1 MRRHFLHGFAALL
14 LLLPVVPAAAETI
27 EDVAR
32 QFGARQSVLDADL
45 SPSGKRLAYIAPGY
59 GSTEQVY
66 VVELDGDTVPR
77 QVLAHGEPD
86 SEITDCAWAT
96 DEQLVCEAYYIVDD
110 AGLLLG
116 ATRRFA
122 IGADGTNLVRLTA
135 RDRVDALGFQQHGGS
150 IVALDVPE
158 KPGRI
163 LMTREWVKEFS
174 TGTRLANTDEGLGVE
189 EVDVATGRRSKVEA
203 PHHAHVGFIAD
214 DRGQLRIKI
223 EQLFDANGYRVPERR
238 YYYRDEDSRSWKL
251 LTTVNTTAR
260 EREFSPIAVDAGRN
274 AAFGLIHRDGFDAV
288 ATMALDGSARTEVIL
303 ARDDVDVDTLIRI
316 GRQRRVVGV
325 SYATERR
332 EIAYL
337 DADLAKLAAQLQN
350 ALPGQPLIEVV
361 GASADEDR
369 LLIIASSDT
378 DPGKLYL
385 YDKETRRLEEL
396 LQLRKELAGRGMG
409 TMKPVSFP
417 AADGASIP
425 GYLTLPPGSDG
436 KGLPAIV
443 LPHGGPSSRDEWG
456 FDWLVQFFAARGY
469 AVLQPNF
476 RGSSG
481 YGSTWFGRNGF
492 QAWRTAVGDVNEAGR
507 WLVKQ
512 GIADP
517 ERLSIVG
524 WSYGGYAALQSQVL
538 DSGLYR
544 AVVAIAPVTDLGRLR
559 DDSRSYT
566 NYRLVERFVGEG
578 PHIDEGSPARHADAF
593 SVPVLL
599 FHGTLDQNVSVSQSR
614 LMEDRL
620 RQAGKPV
627 KYVEY
632 VERDHFIGDASAR
645 SNMLYEIDRFLEAS
659 LTS

>member
-1 MRRHFLHGFAALL
+1 MGRSLL
-14 LLLPVVPAAAETI
+14 LGCMALAFLPVFPAAAETI

-45 SPSGKRLAYIAPGY
+45 SPSGKRLAYIAPGN
-59 GSTEQVY
+59 GSSELVFI
-66 VVELDGDTVPR
+66 VELDGDMVPK

-96 DEQLVCEAYYIVDD
+96 DEQLVCEAYYILNNT
-110 AGLLLG
+110 GLLLG

-135 RDRVDALGFQQHGGS
+135 RDRSDALGFQQHGGS
-150 IVALDVPE
+150 ILALDVPG

-189 EVDVATGRRSKVEA
+189 EVDVSTGRRSRIES
-203 PHHAHVGFIAD
+203 PDFTHAGFIAD
-214 DRGQLRIKI
+214 DRGRVRMKM
-223 EQLFDANGYRVPERR
+223 EQSFDSNGYLVPERR
-238 YYYRDEDSRSWKL
+238 YYYRDEDARSWKL
-251 LTTVNTTAR
+251 LTTVDTTEPEEGFR
-260 EREFSPIAVDAGRN
+260 PIAVDAGRN
-274 AAFGLIHRDGFDAV
+274 VAFGRVRRAGYDAI

-303 ARDDVDVDTLIRI
+303 ARDDVDVDGLIRI

-325 SYATERR
+325 TYATERR
-332 EIAYL
+332 EIAYFDSEL
-337 DADLAKLAAQLQN
+337 ERLAAQLGK
-350 ALPGQPLIEVV
+350 ALPGQPLIEIV
-361 GASADEDR
+361 GASADEGR
-369 LLIIASSDT
+369 LLVIASSDT
-378 DPGKLYL
+378 DPGMLYL
-385 YDKETRRLEEL
+385 YDKAARRLEEL
-396 LQLRKELAGRGMG
+396 VPLRQELAGRSMG
-409 TMKPVSFP
+409 TMTAVSFP
-417 AADGASIP
+417 VANGTSIP

-481 YGSTWFGRNGF
+481 YGSAWFGRNGF
-492 QAWRTAVGDVNEAGR
+492 QAWRTAIGDVNEAGR

-524 WSYGGYAALQSQVL
+524 WSYGGYAALQSHVL
-538 DSGLYR
+538 DGGLYR
-544 AVVAIAPVTDLGRLR
+544 AVIAIAPVTDLERLR
-559 DDSRSYT
+559 EESRPYT
-566 NYRLVERFVGEG
+566 NFRLVERFVGQG

-614 LMEDRL
+614 LMRDRL
-620 RQAGKPV
+620 EQAGKPV
-627 KYVEY
+627 KYIEY
-632 VERDHFIGDASAR
+632 AERDHFIADASAR
-645 SNMLYEIDRFLEAS
+645 SNMLYEIDRFLE
-659 LTS
+659 TSRAP